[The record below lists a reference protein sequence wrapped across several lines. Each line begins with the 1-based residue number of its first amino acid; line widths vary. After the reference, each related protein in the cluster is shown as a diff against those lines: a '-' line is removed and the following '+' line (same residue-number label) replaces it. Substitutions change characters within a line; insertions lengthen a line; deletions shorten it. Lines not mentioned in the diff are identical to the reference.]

1 MAVEVGAI
9 LEGKVTGVKKFGAF
23 VLLPGGETEMCIR
36 DSYNIFIMEE
46 VHTILSAGAGGST
59 KLVEPGGRI
68 QRIFNYK
75 YPAEYI
81 KGFDEMLALS
91 LIHI

>member
-1 MAVEVGAI
+1 MGYAKPGF
-9 LEGKVTGVKKFGAF
+9 TG
-23 VLLPGGETEMCIR
+23 L
-36 DSYNIFIMEE
+36 YNIFIMEE

-81 KGFDEMLALS
+81 KGFDEMLARKRGVEEFYGKFFDLDPQAPG
-91 LIHI
+91 